1 MLDFYPRGYVMPEHA
16 SLYLNVANPE
26 VSSQGQPARAVAI
39 GQRAMPFSAKPQSH
53 LPPATE
59 ERCLGMREAV

>member
-1 MLDFYPRGYVMPEHA
+1 MPEHA

-59 ERCLGMREAV
+59 GRCLGMREAV